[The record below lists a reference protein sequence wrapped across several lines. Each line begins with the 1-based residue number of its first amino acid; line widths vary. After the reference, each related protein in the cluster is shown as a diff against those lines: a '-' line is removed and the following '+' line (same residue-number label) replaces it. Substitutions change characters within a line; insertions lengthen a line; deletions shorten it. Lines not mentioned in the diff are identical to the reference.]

1 MLDGIDVQDE
11 IQEVERW
18 SNRCVNILSLNRC
31 LHHPCN
37 KKENIEA
44 QKKKDNK
51 RIKKINQR
59 IKKQAEHTYNT
70 G

>member
-37 KKENIEA
+37 NKESTE
-44 QKKKDNK
+44 KKKTTKGNF
-51 RIKKINQR
+51 KKTIR
-59 IKKQAEHTYNT
+59 KYI
-70 G
+70 

>member
-37 KKENIEA
+37 KKENIEK
-44 QKKKDNK
+44 QTRKKTTK
-51 RIKKINQR
+51 
-59 IKKQAEHTYNT
+59 E
-70 G
+70 